1 MSDAALQVQ
10 IDAAKAYEQLFV
22 PALFAQWASTSRSVV
37 KGEPEQE

>member
-22 PALFAQWASTSRSVV
+22 PKPWVAIRH
-37 KGEPEQE
+37 E